1 MSLLI
6 RSLPVLTFLSTAL
19 GEAPLASRQ
28 IPDIGTLPDLTEEL
42 NQLIAD
48 SGGNLS
54 PTAGIYRITR
64 PLQFD
69 LEQKKS
75 AIIRASDGPVTIIMD
90 GPGPAVRI
98 CGSHEGT
105 ASPKTFS
112 PATWNERMPI
122 IEGIEILGNHPDA
135 DGIELIRCIQPT
147 ITRVAVRWCRHGIR
161 LVDRNRNVIVSDCH
175 LYENSGI
182 GLFLDD
188 VNLHQINVSN
198 SHISYNRAGGIV
210 VHDGNVRNLH
220 ITGCD
225 IEGNMPADDSP
236 TRTANILLDVS
247 GSPED
252 KSRSIAEVAITG
264 CTIQHSSNY
273 SGSQYESLAPGGA
286 NIRILGKDLW
296 PIDSV
301 TITGNVISD
310 TSVLIDID
318 TATEI
323 SVTGNTFFAPN
334 PDFIHATACKRLS
347 LNGNTFNPRQF
358 VRPGRL
364 IFSRCEDSIISNC
377 TFHALNEGGGA
388 IQLDQ
393 CQRMA
398 LHNNILSDSESGVI
412 VTNSRAITIKDWT
425 VSGIPANQLIRQDE
439 NSSVN
444 R

>member
-1 MSLLI
+1 MSFLI
-6 RSLPVLTFLSTAL
+6 RFLPVLTFLSTAF
-19 GEAPLASRQ
+19 GEAPLANRQ
-28 IPDIGTLPDLTEEL
+28 IPDVETLPDLTEEL
-42 NQLIAD
+42 NQLIAE

-54 PTAGIYRITR
+54 PAAGVYRITG

-69 LEQKKS
+69 LEQKHS

-98 CGSHEGT
+98 RGSHEGT
-105 ASPKTFS
+105 ASPRTFS

-122 IEGIEILGNHPDA
+122 IEGIEILGNHPEA
-135 DGIELIRCIQPT
+135 DGIELIRCVQPT
-147 ITRVAVRWCRHGIR
+147 ITRVAIRWCRHGIR

-210 VHDGNVRNLH
+210 VRDGNVRNLH

-236 TRTANILLDVS
+236 TKAANILLDVS
-247 GSPED
+247 GTPED

-301 TITGNVISD
+301 TVTGNVISD
-310 TSVLIDID
+310 TSVLIDIH
-318 TATEI
+318 TATDI
-323 SVTGNTFFAPN
+323 TVTGNTFFAPN
-334 PDFIHATACKRLS
+334 PDFIHANTCKRLN

-364 IFSRCEDSIISNC
+364 IFNQCEDSIISNC
-377 TFHALNEGGGA
+377 TFHALNEGEGA

-412 VTNSRAITIKDWT
+412 VTNSQAITIKDWT

-439 NSSVN
+439 NSTVN

>member
-1 MSLLI
+1 MLI
-6 RSLPVLTFLSTAL
+6 RCLPVLTFLSTAL

-28 IPDIGTLPDLTEEL
+28 ISDIETLPDLTEEL
-42 NQLIAD
+42 NQLIAE

-54 PTAGIYRITR
+54 PTSGVYRITR

-90 GPGPAVRI
+90 GPGPAIRI
-98 CGSHEGT
+98 RGSHEGT

-135 DGIELIRCIQPT
+135 DGIELIRCVQPT
-147 ITRVAVRWCRHGIR
+147 ITRVAIRWCRHGIR

-210 VHDGNVRNLH
+210 VYDGNVRNLH

-247 GSPED
+247 GTPED

-296 PIDSV
+296 PVDSV
-301 TITGNVISD
+301 TVTGNVISD

-318 TATEI
+318 TATDI
-323 SVTGNTFFAPN
+323 TVAGNTFFAPN
-334 PDFIHATACKRLS
+334 PDFIHATACKRLN

-364 IFSRCEDSIISNC
+364 IFSQCEDSIISNC
-377 TFHALNEGGGA
+377 TFHALNEGEGA

-393 CQRMA
+393 CQYMA

-412 VTNSRAITIKDWT
+412 VTNSHAITIKDWT

-439 NSSVN
+439 DSTVN

>member
-1 MSLLI
+1 MLI
-6 RSLPVLTFLSTAL
+6 RCLPVLTFLSTAL

-28 IPDIGTLPDLTEEL
+28 ISDIETLPDLTEEL
-42 NQLIAD
+42 NQLIAE

-54 PTAGIYRITR
+54 PTSGVYRITR

-98 CGSHEGT
+98 RGSHEGT

-122 IEGIEILGNHPDA
+122 IEGLEILGNHPDA
-135 DGIELIRCIQPT
+135 DGIELIRCVQPT
-147 ITRVAVRWCRHGIR
+147 ITRVAIRWCRHGIR

-210 VHDGNVRNLH
+210 VYDGNVRNLH

-247 GSPED
+247 GTPED

-296 PIDSV
+296 PVDSV
-301 TITGNVISD
+301 TVTGNVISD

-318 TATEI
+318 TATDI
-323 SVTGNTFFAPN
+323 TVAGNTFFAPN
-334 PDFIHATACKRLS
+334 PDFIHATACKRLN

-364 IFSRCEDSIISNC
+364 IFSQCEDSIISNC
-377 TFHALNEGGGA
+377 TFHALNEGEGA

-393 CQRMA
+393 CQYMA

-412 VTNSRAITIKDWT
+412 VTNSHAITIKDWT

-439 NSSVN
+439 DSTVN

>member
-6 RSLPVLTFLSTAL
+6 RCLPVLTFLSTAL

-28 IPDIGTLPDLTEEL
+28 ISDIETLPDLTEEL
-42 NQLIAD
+42 NQLIAE

-54 PTAGIYRITR
+54 PTSGVYRITR

-90 GPGPAVRI
+90 GPGPAIRI
-98 CGSHEGT
+98 RGSHEGT

-135 DGIELIRCIQPT
+135 DGIELIRCVQPT
-147 ITRVAVRWCRHGIR
+147 ITRVAIRWCRHGIR

-210 VHDGNVRNLH
+210 VYDGNVRNLH

-247 GSPED
+247 GTPED

-296 PIDSV
+296 PVDSV
-301 TITGNVISD
+301 TVTGNVISD

-318 TATEI
+318 TATDI
-323 SVTGNTFFAPN
+323 TVAGNTFFAPN
-334 PDFIHATACKRLS
+334 PDFIHATACKRLN

-364 IFSRCEDSIISNC
+364 IFSQCEDSIISNC
-377 TFHALNEGGGA
+377 TFHALNEGEGA

-393 CQRMA
+393 CQYMA

-412 VTNSRAITIKDWT
+412 VTNSHAITIKDWT

-439 NSSVN
+439 DSTVN

>member
-1 MSLLI
+1 MLI

-28 IPDIGTLPDLTEEL
+28 IPDIETLPDLTEEL

-98 CGSHEGT
+98 RGSHEGT
-105 ASPKTFS
+105 ASPTTFS

-135 DGIELIRCIQPT
+135 DGIELIRCVQPT

>member
-1 MSLLI
+1 MLI
-6 RSLPVLTFLSTAL
+6 RCLPVLTFLSTTL

-28 IPDIGTLPDLTEEL
+28 IPDIETLPDLTEEL
-42 NQLIAD
+42 NQLIAE

-54 PTAGIYRITR
+54 PTAGVYRITR

-98 CGSHEGT
+98 RGSHEGT

-135 DGIELIRCIQPT
+135 DGIELIRCVQPT
-147 ITRVAVRWCRHGIR
+147 ITRVAIRWCRHGIR
-161 LVDRNRNVIVSDCH
+161 LIDRNRNVIVSDCH

-273 SGSQYESLAPGGA
+273 SGTQYESLAPGGA

-310 TSVLIDID
+310 TSVLIHID
-318 TATEI
+318 TATDI
-323 SVTGNTFFAPN
+323 TVTGNTFFAPN
-334 PDFIHATACKRLS
+334 PDFIHATACKRLN

-393 CQRMA
+393 CQGMA
-398 LHNNILSDSESGVI
+398 LLNNILSDSESGVI
-412 VTNSRAITIKDWT
+412 VTNSHAITIKDWT

-439 NSSVN
+439 NSTVN
-444 R
+444 P